1 MEDGEKYSLLLT
13 HKEVD
18 VIFSTYYLVIEGNL
32 CCINIFIKLFPRSRR
47 WTIGKIVR
55 QCKYV
60 CQVELHGS
68 KSRSTCRSIYRL
80 MVNVKKKKSCQNQDE
95 GCAIYNSQ
103 CCKSNAIKMRCKKL
117 RQEEQRINEK
127 VLKFASNLINFQRFK
142 QKFE

>member
-80 MVNVKKKKSCQNQDE
+80 MVNVKKKNRVKARTRDARSTTV
-95 GCAIYNSQ
+95 SV
-103 CCKSNAIKMRCKKL
+103 KSNAIKMRCKKL